1 MLQILRR
8 GARTVLVAIVT
19 LCILCAPA
27 LSRVSYATPQDD
39 LAAASQRLASL
50 GAELSSLESTLAE
63 QGQQLE
69 QCKYDIDNVQTRID
83 ETQQNLSAARD
94 VLAAHMRSGYK
105 KGPVFFIDVLL
116 SATSFD
122 DLVSRI
128 YYMDKISQSEAE
140 TIQEIKTLEEELE
153 AEMAE
158 LVEKNEELES
168 QLAATQE
175 QIDAYAVKVA
185 EAKAYYNALDA
196 EVQAQLAREAEAR
209 AAQNNQQPDN
219 IANAI
224 DAAQNGNATP
234 TDITPA
240 NNQTNDGAGNN
251 QNENTGTTPEP
262 QQPTPTYNTY
272 GGAGVSSAY
281 SCIGCPY
288 VYAAAG
294 PDSFDCSGL
303 VCYCYG
309 WGRGRTTYAI
319 ADSLKADGRW
329 VESMDQLN
337 YGDLVFTTPGHV
349 GIYIGNGM
357 MIHAPTPG
365 RNVCEAPVYAFYGGG
380 TY

>member
-1 MLQILRR
+1 MDRILRR
-8 GARTVLVAIVT
+8 GARTVLIVIVA
-19 LCILCAPA
+19 LCALLAPA
-27 LSRVSYATPQDD
+27 LSRSAIATPQED
-39 LAAASQRLASL
+39 LAAASERLSSL
-50 GAELSSLESTLAE
+50 GAELSSLEATLAE

-69 QCKYDIDNVQTRID
+69 QCKYDIDDVQTRID
-83 ETQQNLSAARD
+83 ETKAKLETARAVLS
-94 VLAAHMRSGYK
+94 AHMRYGYK

-128 YYMDKISQSEAE
+128 YYMDKINQSEADA
-140 TIQEIKTLEEELE
+140 IQEIKTLEEELE
-153 AEMAE
+153 KEMEE
-158 LVEKNEELES
+158 LVAKNEELER
-168 QLAATQE
+168 QLAETQA
-175 QIDAYAVKVA
+175 QVDAYAVKVA
-185 EAKAYYNALDA
+185 EAQAYYNQLDA
-196 EVQAQLAREAEAR
+196 EVQAQLAREAAANAARNAEA
-209 AAQNNQQPDN
+209 NN

-224 DAAQNGNATP
+224 DAAQNGNANP
-234 TDITPA
+234 TDITP
-240 NNQTNDGAGNN
+240 NNGNN
-251 QNENTGTTPEP
+251 QPENGGNAGGNTEP
-262 QQPTPTYNTY
+262 QQSEPTPTHNTY

-309 WGRGRTTYAI
+309 WARGRTTYAI

-365 RNVCEAPVYAFYGGG
+365 RTVCEAPVYAFYGGG